1 MGKAIREN
9 SEEARLGKSFQLG
22 MSIRAPKEGLFLSV
36 FVDDITLAGKKQNMN
51 PIWKVLDEEVDLGE
65 QTSFLDHVYL
75 GCTRRHYETR
85 KHISD
90 NYRTMY
96 GSRISAEPTEKLPS
110 SETLNIST
118 WSYDMEGDAKR
129 CVDDIVNWRTK
140 PLTSFTRYQLRAL
153 MAIKSKKKT

>member
-90 NYRTMY
+90 NYRTMFE
-96 GSRISAEPTEKLPS
+96 SRISAGATEKPPS
-110 SETLNIST
+110 SETPNIST
-118 WSYDMEGDAKR
+118 WSYDHAKK

-153 MAIKSKKKT
+153 MTIKSKKKT